1 MLFFTVICF
10 LFLIII
16 FRKYIILFFR
26 GLSAKRHLYIENKYI
41 NTTYKKDWY
50 LKREVVNN
58 FNVYFNCTLKQAA
71 NIKLFLNTLPSFLGE
86 SFSNNNYEMRF
97 LVQPVF
103 KKELSKMGQNM
114 VAWDGTKILG
124 NFNPFN
130 KSIIINTNLSNEIV
144 LRTIAHELGHFCDW
158 FLGPSNFVFLSMR
171 DRDVLDELKRMKEY
185 EYFDID
191 KYYLSNPKEFLAFS
205 ISHFLTDKLFLSE
218 NMKNISEKY
227 LLLLKENY

>member
-1 MLFFTVICF
+1 MLFFTFICF

-16 FRKYIILFFR
+16 FRKYVILFFH
-26 GLSAKRHLYIENKYI
+26 GLSVKRHLHIENKHI
-41 NTTYKKDWY
+41 STTYKKDWY

-71 NIKLFLNTLPSFLGE
+71 NIKLFLNTLPYFLGE

-114 VAWDGTKILG
+114 VAWNGTKILG

-218 NMKNISEKY
+218 NMKNISKKY